1 MHLWKSLSTKVFP
14 LLIATSLPLPLVAQT
29 VTPEK
34 WGITAS
40 CLYEAA
46 VIRDAPITYCAK
58 SKNENER
65 IYIIRERE
73 GFKLPQPQ
81 YRFTRLADND
91 SQENSDLPE
100 QISITIPTFEK
111 LRGGKYFAPLEIMVN
126 TGGSGWFSSISF
138 AVFTPIQKTIEPI
151 YTEDA
156 GDRCND
162 GYAEFVSKSFDDRG
176 VIFRFRTAMTPF
188 RLLNPTDETDWRRL
202 GLAQMLQGS
211 SKNSDEKKF
220 PNPKTL
226 NGWLPYDDIANSAAS
241 CIGWVNKEVNLKRE
255 KRSITGVSISP
266 GEIKNF
272 EPQNAM
278 EKCSI
283 GIIRSALNFE
293 ADEAKLQTFSIDKWQ
308 EVLSSVEA
316 SCAPKRLA
324 E

>member
-65 IYIIRERE
+65 IYIVRERE

-138 AVFTPIQKTIEPI
+138 AVFTPIK
-151 YTEDA
+151 
-156 GDRCND
+156 
-162 GYAEFVSKSFDDRG
+162 
-176 VIFRFRTAMTPF
+176 
-188 RLLNPTDETDWRRL
+188 
-202 GLAQMLQGS
+202 
-211 SKNSDEKKF
+211 
-220 PNPKTL
+220 
-226 NGWLPYDDIANSAAS
+226 
-241 CIGWVNKEVNLKRE
+241 
-255 KRSITGVSISP
+255 
-266 GEIKNF
+266 
-272 EPQNAM
+272 
-278 EKCSI
+278 
-283 GIIRSALNFE
+283 
-293 ADEAKLQTFSIDKWQ
+293 
-308 EVLSSVEA
+308 
-316 SCAPKRLA
+316 
-324 E
+324 